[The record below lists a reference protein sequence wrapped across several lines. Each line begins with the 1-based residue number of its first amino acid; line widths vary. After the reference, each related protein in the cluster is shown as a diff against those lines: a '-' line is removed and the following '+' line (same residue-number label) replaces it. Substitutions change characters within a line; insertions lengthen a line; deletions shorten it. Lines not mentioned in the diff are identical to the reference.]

1 MTTWHWLAVEEL
13 QGKWNRKRFR
23 GGDDPSWSIVT
34 FVNRCLGDPE
44 WKPRRVPRGEIAVAA
59 WD

>member
-1 MTTWHWLAVEEL
+1 MTTWHWLAVEEF

-44 WKPRRVPRGEIAVAA
+44 
-59 WD
+59 